1 MKKNLIFKLCF
12 IVGIFLIILTA
23 CDLGTK
29 QWANITFNLEG
40 PAIEQARAN
49 SGASSSAR
57 YIHPDADYLIFEL
70 FSGNTSLS
78 KTTQSITDGKD
89 ISIRLEKVPLNDPN
103 LRAEIEVY
111 KNQEPVA
118 GNVLVGYRDY
128 TIGSIGQNTT
138 LTIGIIPKVEENAKA
153 LFVEKEDIYIELD
166 ILYPDNPFFVW
177 EIKMLSQKGLYTIEA
192 ENDLVLYASDG
203 RVYKNTFLIPG
214 GDGLYTRVFY
224 HPKDEPSTYYLAS
237 SDGKEFSINS
247 GKKLDQD
254 ILVTQK
260 SDKVGYED
268 ILDNLMPVEFETVFG
283 NSDVTSETLS
293 FTIYNPYSQ
302 ALSFTTK
309 FEKETGIDETGSPI
323 SGNDKF
329 STKGFPASLPPGKSE
344 EFDIIF
350 DPKGS
355 GSFFA
360 DFTIQAEGLGN
371 FVLELSGS
379 GSGFN

>member
-103 LRAEIEVY
+103 LRAEIKVWGTKPGDTDPSILGE
-111 KNQEPVA
+111 NTIHL
-118 GNVLVGYRDY
+118 GRIGLGY
-128 TIGSIGQNTT
+128 TKLT
-138 LTIGIIPKVEENAKA
+138 LGVKP
-153 LFVEKEDIYIELD
+153 VEKDLKTVKYESGVDGTNLTYTPRD
-166 ILYPDNPFFVW
+166 SSAVW
-177 EIKMLSQKGLYTIEA
+177 KIQMYQQKGLYTIEA
-192 ENDLVLYASDG
+192 YESRPELYASDG
-203 RVYKNTFLIPG
+203 RVYKNTHPIQTG
-214 GDGLYTRVFY
+214 TEDDYTLVFY
-224 HPKDEPSTYYLAS
+224 HPKDEASTYYLAS
-237 SDGKEFSINS
+237 SSNNEFYINS
-247 GKKLDQD
+247 GTKLEQK

-260 SDKVGYED
+260 SNDENDEYDE
-268 ILDNLMPVEFETVFG
+268 ILGNPDDVKFETVYK
-283 NSDVTSETLS
+283 NNPPKTLS

-309 FEKETGIDETGSPI
+309 FEKETGELDGDTIP
-323 SGNDKF
+323 GNDKF
-329 STKGFPASLPPGKSE
+329 STEDFPASLPPGGRRD
-344 EFDIIF
+344 FDIIF
-350 DPKGS
+350 TPTNNDEV
-355 GSFFA
+355 FA

-379 GSGFN
+379 GSGF